1 MDTIAAYLNN
11 MFASLPRTEQ
21 TYNLKQDLLANMEEK
36 YHELKKEG
44 KSENEAVGIVISEFG
59 NIDELVEELGLPGG
73 VEDTLLPLLAP
84 EDTWSY
90 TAAKKRAGFMVGIGV
105 VLCMIGPAL
114 LIVLVTLAEY
124 GFLRGVLSEDA
135 AGMIGVS
142 ILLVLIALAVGMFI
156 YSGSSMERFKYLEKG
171 FNLPC
176 FLRTELEQRRRAYT
190 PTYTLSL
197 TLGICLCVVSPVLV
211 IIWAAVSEDTTGY
224 GAAIM
229 LLLIALAVFLFIYYG
244 TIKESFSFLL
254 KEGEYIELPPEKKE
268 EKRIMG
274 SIAAIVWPLATC
286 IFLISGFVFQR
297 WDINWIV
304 FPVTGILL
312 GIFGSVYNL
321 VKAR

>member
-1 MDTIAAYLNN
+1 
-11 MFASLPRTEQ
+11 
-21 TYNLKQDLLANMEEK
+21 
-36 YHELKKEG
+36 
-44 KSENEAVGIVISEFG
+44 
-59 NIDELVEELGLPGG
+59 
-73 VEDTLLPLLAP
+73 
-84 EDTWSY
+84 
-90 TAAKKRAGFMVGIGV
+90 MV
-105 VLCMIGPAL
+105 GPAL

-171 FNLPC
+171 FNLPY

-197 TLGICLCVVSPVLV
+197 ALGICLCVVSPVLV

-254 KEGEYIELPPEKKE
+254 KEGEYIELPPEKR
-268 EKRIMG
+268 KR
-274 SIAAIVWPLATC
+274 SASWAQSLQ
-286 IFLISGFVFQR
+286 LSGR
-297 WDINWIV
+297 WQPA
-304 FPVTGILL
+304 F
-312 GIFGSVYNL
+312 F
-321 VKAR
+321 